1 MRIEI
6 QHHTHFDQF
15 AMEDTTCSAYCRCP
29 ECQSPCTCPN
39 DHVRVKRHSAHQ
51 QDIFIEKEND
61 YEYWTKV
68 HLEIIEEGTSHRQE
82 QLQYDSEFMKNKLSQ
97 RIKG

>member
-1 MRIEI
+1 M
-6 QHHTHFDQF
+6 
-15 AMEDTTCSAYCRCP
+15 
-29 ECQSPCTCPN
+29 
-39 DHVRVKRHSAHQ
+39 KRHSAHQ